1 MTSDIRRKAKAIN
14 FGIIYGISGF
24 GLANQLGISNSEAS
38 TYIKQYFAR
47 FPELANFMEETKV
60 FAREHGYVQTLLGRK
75 CFIPGIQDK
84 NPARRSGA
92 ERQAI
97 NAPVQGTAA
106 DLIKMVMIRLD
117 RLIREGGL
125 KAKMLLQV
133 HDELVFEI
141 PEGQAEIAAP
151 LIKREMEAVA
161 NFSVPLVV
169 ETGIAKNWAEAH

>member
-1 MTSDIRRKAKAIN
+1 M
-14 FGIIYGISGF
+14 
-24 GLANQLGISNSEAS
+24 
-38 TYIKQYFAR
+38 YIKQYFAR
-47 FPELANFMEETKV
+47 FTDLANFMEETKH
-60 FAREHGYVQTLLGRK
+60 FARENGYVVTLLGRK

-106 DLIKMVMIRLD
+106 DLIKLAMVRLD
-117 RLIREGGL
+117 RLIKSGEL
-125 KAKMLLQV
+125 KARMLLQV

-141 PEGQAEIAAP
+141 PEDQAEAMAP
-151 LIKREMEAVA
+151 IIKREMEAVA
-161 NFSVPLVV
+161 NFSVPLIV